1 MERPNYNLQA
11 TNSLQMN
18 QVPNHD
24 KAGLPQGPPS
34 YSFLKQGLT
43 MKRRT
48 CQQKQK
54 PPFAPY
60 LTKTYL

>member
-1 MERPNYNLQA
+1 
-11 TNSLQMN
+11 
-18 QVPNHD
+18 
-24 KAGLPQGPPS
+24 
-34 YSFLKQGLT
+34 LT